1 MVDNSTI
8 EQQNA
13 TQNSL
18 DDYDI
23 AGPNELITRQSNYPV
38 GTLDML
44 KDTVENSFER
54 NPTPLLL
61 HGIQNLVDHSPGHE
75 QVRQDR
81 EAKLRTND
89 YLIGQ
94 AQHSFANSALAFGA
108 NMATGL
114 IDPVTLAGGKLA
126 WAGLKELGGV
136 AKLAAPLLS
145 PYVPDIMSGVF
156 KGLGSSGLGVVAKQA
171 IHGGLLGGAYSVP
184 QAVAS
189 YTLGP
194 QQGDNYT
201 PNQAWD
207 MVRDNMAFGAIGG
220 VAGGAV
226 MRAWRFF
233 NPLKKAVATGEVG
246 AAGDNVALKSERNQA
261 NEENSTPEAKA
272 NLQSSLDEV
281 NTKIEKAQDQLNS
294 HVNIAND
301 LAESLDKGESEA
313 SPLDAITQ
321 AEEQAQAEVNGDHEP
336 YQKYLLR
343 QKIPSGYQAKL
354 VRILKKAPIE
364 RTEKELDLLDNIYDP
379 EHEKSIIND
388 EINKLPGTELGE
400 KKYNTLQNRLAE
412 IERFQSNNGLMEVNL
427 NAGELSEDFPRRTY
441 SGDHSMWHDAID
453 NVNKSGEDLDDLRS
467 QRGILQAQIDSP
479 NVPGPSPLENLQS
492 NASTVDNHV
501 TGKGKQGAEAKD
513 IENQVKEDATN
524 VEQNFEEANKEQFDN
539 LPDEAKKIYD
549 ELNSQITGMEGHE
562 HDIVEDLV
570 ACIAKTRQRNFHV
583 EQK

>member
-54 NPTPLLL
+54 NPTTLLF
-61 HGIQNLVDHSPGHE
+61 HGVQNLLDHSPDHE

-94 AQHSFANSALAFGA
+94 AQQSFANSALAFGA

-171 IHGGLLGGAYSVP
+171 IHGGLLGGAYTVP
-184 QAVAS
+184 QAVAA
-189 YTLGP
+189 YALGP
-194 QQGDNYT
+194 QQGDNFT

-207 MVRDNMAFGAIGG
+207 MVRDNMAFGAIAG
-220 VAGGAV
+220 VAGPPI
-226 MRAWRFF
+226 WRM
-233 NPLKKAVATGEVG
+233 LKKAVGLGEVG
-246 AAGDNVALKSERNQA
+246 ARGPNVAVKTELNQA

-272 NLQSSLDEV
+272 KLQSSLDAM
-281 NTKIEKAQDQLNS
+281 NKKIAEAEES
-294 HVNIAND
+294 HSKHIQIAND
-301 LAESLDKGESEA
+301 LADSLEKGETEA
-313 SPLDAITQ
+313 SPLDAVTQ
-321 AEEQAQAEVNGDHEP
+321 AEEQAQAEVNGDHQP

-354 VRILKKAPIE
+354 VRILKKPPIE
-364 RTEKELDLLDNIYDP
+364 RTKKELDLLDNIYDP
-379 EHEKSIIND
+379 DHEKSIINE

-427 NAGELSEDFPRRTY
+427 NAGKLSEDFPRRTY
-441 SGDHSMWHDAID
+441 AGDHSMWHDAID
-453 NVNKSGEDLDDLRS
+453 NVNKSGVDLDDLRE
-467 QRGILQAQIDSP
+467 QRKILQAKIDSP
-479 NVPGPSPLENLQS
+479 NVPGSSPLENLKS
-492 NASTVDNHV
+492 NAITVDNHV
-501 TGKGKQGAEAKD
+501 TGQGKQGAEAKG
-513 IENQVKEDATN
+513 IEKEVKEDAHYQPDN
-524 VEQNFEEANKEQFDN
+524 YEKENKEQFEN
-539 LPDEAKKIYD
+539 LPDEAKEFYN

-562 HDIVEDLV
+562 KDIVQDLV
-570 ACIAKTRQRNFHV
+570 ACIAENAPM
-583 EQK
+583 